1 MYTTMEPTRAVLTSR
16 ETYVDYTDEQLL
28 GEYTQTGN
36 RATFEELVRRYER
49 ELYNYLRRYLG
60 DAEAAEDAFQLT
72 FLHVHLKC
80 GYFQPHRKLRPWLYT
95 VATNQAIDL
104 IRKNRRHKMV
114 SLNRP
119 NGNGQSDEMPSLMD
133 LVPGVEPEPFERLH
147 SQEQRQQVEA
157 ALNRLPEA
165 IRQTVVLVYYQGLK
179 YREAAEVLD
188 VPEGTVKSR
197 MHSAI
202 RKLNEI
208 LSSPLN

>member
-95 VATNQAIDL
+95 VATKPGD
-104 IRKNRRHKMV
+104 RPDPEESSRHKMV

-119 NGNGQSDEMPSLMD
+119 NGKRSVRRDAVADGPRPRASS
-133 LVPGVEPEPFERLH
+133 R
-147 SQEQRQQVEA
+147 
-157 ALNRLPEA
+157 NRLNGSTPRSNA
-165 IRQTVVLVYYQGLK
+165 
-179 YREAAEVLD
+179 
-188 VPEGTVKSR
+188 SR
-197 MHSAI
+197 SK
-202 RKLNEI
+202 R
-208 LSSPLN
+208 P